1 MRTVSLPTILFR
13 LGLVLIIL
21 VGAKPVGA
29 VVDASWKDNIYGGAS
44 VWDTTYD
51 DPITSS
57 KHLARIV
64 NYQAGKVEYD

>member
-1 MRTVSLPTILFR
+1 MRNLSVTTLLTL
-13 LGLVLIIL
+13 LGLVLIVL
-21 VGAKPVGA
+21 VGAKPVSA
-29 VVDASWKDNIYGGAS
+29 IVDASWKDEIYGGAS